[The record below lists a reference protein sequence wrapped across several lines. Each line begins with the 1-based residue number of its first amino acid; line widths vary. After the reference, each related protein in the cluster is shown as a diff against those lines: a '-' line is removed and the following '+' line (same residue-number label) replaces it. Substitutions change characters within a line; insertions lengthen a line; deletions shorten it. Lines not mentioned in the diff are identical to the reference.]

1 MTDIYERDLYGMKFA
16 ILKSPYHKKVV
27 TACADLLGI
36 PPMKLRRLLIENLDM
51 MMLESLAV
59 RYDSWRER
67 GDKEGGIRRE
77 IGYEL
82 FTAYIPIISP
92 DVMEEAMQESTNN
105 NSNAEKGKELL
116 RARVFEG
123 ETE

>member
-1 MTDIYERDLYGMKFA
+1 MKLVYERDLFGMKFA

-27 TACADLLGI
+27 IACAGILGD

-59 RYDSWRER
+59 RYDSWREQ
-67 GDKEGGIRRE
+67 GDTEGGIKRE

-82 FTAYIPIISP
+82 FTTYIPVISH
-92 DVMEEAMQESTNN
+92 DIMEEALTESRNN
-105 NSNAEKGKELL
+105 DDNVESGKALI
-116 RARVFEG
+116 RSRVFG
-123 ETE
+123 EDGV